1 MTERQLVNCA
11 RCGAPVSEFDLG
23 QPHLHCTNC
32 GAEITVPESVE
43 ARAVAYDGE
52 MHREEQ
58 RAERAARVEISTEE
72 STTTV
77 KKTRYGVWLIGYLA
91 GLPVL
96 ATLYGFFAPPPDA
109 PNQLFAQQVAA
120 GVFFGLAILPI
131 VLFIVLTLLPNRRA
145 ARAAAKRER
154 LQLGTPCQG
163 CGALV
168 TFEPGVVSVTC
179 TYCGVANVAPSQVAK
194 PMIHWASD
202 NASAAEKELAQ
213 ARALDAEAF
222 PAEVKVSREEFAQ
235 LAERAVKALPADMHK
250 DLKGVPVTTQD
261 LPDLEDLT
269 ASEPPLSPSIVGL
282 FRGPPLTE
290 PCAADEGP
298 GPCRAVVLYR
308 KNMARSVKDR
318 SELDRQ
324 VEVTLLHE
332 IGHLRGEDDTQ
343 LVARGL
349 E

>member
-32 GAEITVPESVE
+32 GAEIAVPKSVE
-43 ARAVAYDGE
+43 ARAVAYNDE

-58 RAERAARVEISTEE
+58 RAERAALVEISTRE

-96 ATLYGFFAPPPDA
+96 ATLYGFFAPPLDA

-131 VLFIVLTLLPNRRA
+131 VLFIVLTLLPGRRA

-168 TFEPGVVSVTC
+168 TFEPGAVSVTC

-213 ARALDAEAF
+213 SA
-222 PAEVKVSREEFAQ
+222 REE
-235 LAERAVKALPADMHK
+235 ERATEEAAVRAKNLESFWRAIGPFLLPSGFPLVLGLSFYGRGSRSDDRGAIFFILVGVFGFIVVGTYKLLCHK
-250 DLKGVPVTTQD
+250 
-261 LPDLEDLT
+261 
-269 ASEPPLSPSIVGL
+269 
-282 FRGPPLTE
+282 R
-290 PCAADEGP
+290 
-298 GPCRAVVLYR
+298 R
-308 KNMARSVKDR
+308 
-318 SELDRQ
+318 
-324 VEVTLLHE
+324 
-332 IGHLRGEDDTQ
+332 
-343 LVARGL
+343 
-349 E
+349 